1 MVEEGLWPDGL
12 AKLRRLPEHIA
23 LTTRLI
29 SIGDRDA
36 AQDQARA
43 TITSAAR
50 GLLLLRER
58 FPLARSE
65 PARQLSDIGMA
76 PLGDALERTIHA
88 EPSLDELVE
97 DVALVEAEVLAAT
110 P

>member
-1 MVEEGLWPDGL
+1 
-12 AKLRRLPEHIA
+12 
-23 LTTRLI
+23 
-29 SIGDRDA
+29 
-36 AQDQARA
+36 
-43 TITSAAR
+43 
-50 GLLLLRER
+50 
-58 FPLARSE
+58 
-65 PARQLSDIGMA
+65 MA